1 MPHCLFPI
9 TRLHSSPFHV
19 PHTLLAPTPPKGI
32 YKIHISLTSPHRW
45 MGLKS
50 HCPISQSFLYSIV
63 IQMWGLPTPT
73 ESFQFGTH
81 TNSWDTTAGHGN
93 CQLNNTPFI
102 KALWMQLFTNLIG
115 KKSCSVL
122 ILLVNP
128 FRFHSMSEIT
138 ENWAKTSKIII
149 K

>member
-19 PHTLLAPTPPKGI
+19 PHTLLAPTSPTPPKGI

-73 ESFQFGTH
+73 ESFQFGTPH
-81 TNSWDTTAGHGN
+81 QLMGHY
-93 CQLNNTPFI
+93 CRPRQLPIEQHPFYKSTLNATFYKFI
-102 KALWMQLFTNLIG
+102 RKKKLFSPHPPRQPI
-115 KKSCSVL
+115 SV
-122 ILLVNP
+122 P
-128 FRFHSMSEIT
+128 FHV
-138 ENWAKTSKIII
+138 
-149 K
+149 